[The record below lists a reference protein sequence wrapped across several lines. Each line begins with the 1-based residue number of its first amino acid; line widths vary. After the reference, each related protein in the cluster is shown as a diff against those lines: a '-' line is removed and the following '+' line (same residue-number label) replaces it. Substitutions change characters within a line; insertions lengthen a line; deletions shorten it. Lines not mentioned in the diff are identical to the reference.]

1 MNIKEKKLRK
11 YSKIIYIIIILLLI
25 LCLILINIKN
35 ISSQDEILFLK
46 FLKIGKNQDENS
58 IESQKNI
65 QTTKGKEQIAKY
77 EFKITY
83 KNVDFKNVNLA
94 DTINQET
101 LIYEKI
107 APGVKGEFEI
117 IIDSNKTMN
126 YKINFNSINEKP
138 QNLEFSY
145 KEGNIKTKSLEELSN
160 YLSGMILENTTKV
173 VKINWSWDYENNQV
187 ENIQDTKD
195 AKNIA
200 NYNFNIN
207 VVGEEKV

>member
-138 QNLEFSY
+138 QNL
-145 KEGNIKTKSLEELSN
+145 
-160 YLSGMILENTTKV
+160 
-173 VKINWSWDYENNQV
+173 
-187 ENIQDTKD
+187 
-195 AKNIA
+195 
-200 NYNFNIN
+200 
-207 VVGEEKV
+207 